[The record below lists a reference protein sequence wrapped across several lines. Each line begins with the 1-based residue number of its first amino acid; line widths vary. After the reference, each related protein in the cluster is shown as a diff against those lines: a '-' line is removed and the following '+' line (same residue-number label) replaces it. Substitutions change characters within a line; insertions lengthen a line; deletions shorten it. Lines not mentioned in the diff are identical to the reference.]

1 MESQLKVTVQF
12 DEGDLSKVGFAHS
25 TINNKGFKCENCS
38 RIYFYEHEYKLH
50 MKHHKGEKSFTCN
63 YNSCYRKF
71 LSLENLNYHIKL
83 SHNSNTTVVHP
94 SNSNSKP
101 IKSFISKHT
110 ISTTK
115 SQLSKKHKRS
125 NPSDSNARTF
135 HLSLQTPE
143 TSSMKPEYQLLN
155 SNKQLCGIITQGV
168 PSQ

>member
-12 DEGDLSKVGFAHS
+12 DEGDLSKVGFAHN

-94 SNSNSKP
+94 SNSKP

-125 NPSDSNARTF
+125 NPTDSNARTF

-155 SNKQLCGIITQGV
+155 SNKQLYGIITQGV

>member
-125 NPSDSNARTF
+125 NLSDSNART
-135 HLSLQTPE
+135 
-143 TSSMKPEYQLLN
+143 
-155 SNKQLCGIITQGV
+155 CGIITQGV

>member
-12 DEGDLSKVGFAHS
+12 DEGDLSKVGFAHN
-25 TINNKGFKCENCS
+25 TINNKGFKCESCS

-83 SHNSNTTVVHP
+83 SHSNTSPNVHP
-94 SNSNSKP
+94 SKP
-101 IKSFISKHT
+101 AKTFISKHT
-110 ISTTK
+110 ISTSK

-125 NPSDSNARTF
+125 NPSESNTRIF
-135 HLSLQTPE
+135 HLSLHTPE
-143 TSSMKPEYQLLN
+143 TCSMKPEYQLLN
-155 SNKQLCGIITQGV
+155 SNKQLYGIITQGV
-168 PSQ
+168 PS